1 MNRRKFI
8 QNTALTGAG
17 IAAGVSAIRCKE
29 VSSEEKDIAASTVES
44 ISKLSYISISTWNT
58 ESANTASGE
67 LLAQG
72 KSSLDAIIAGV
83 AVEEANEEN
92 TTVGIGATPDREG
105 NVTLDACVM
114 SPEGDYGAV
123 LAVENIVHVAALAR
137 KVMEETP
144 HVIMASKGAEE
155 FAYTQGFKKQK
166 LLTPASEKA
175 WKEWLKTSNY
185 QPTINVENHDTIGML
200 AMDTS
205 GQISGVC
212 TTSGLG
218 YKMKGR
224 VGDSPIIGSGLFLDN
239 EVGAAVATGM
249 GEEVLKTVGS
259 FLVVELMRNGM
270 SPQKACEEAIH
281 RIVKKGD
288 RYKNFQVA
296 YIAMNKQGETGSYA
310 IHEGFNMMK
319 YQDGKPEAIVS
330 DYYTKKVK

>member
-8 QNTALTGAG
+8 QNTAITGAG
-17 IAAGVSAIRCKE
+17 IATGVSAISCKE
-29 VSSEEKDIAASTVES
+29 GESKTSETKKTTITS
-44 ISKLSYISISTWNT
+44 ISKPNYISISTWNT

-67 LLAQG
+67 LLAKG
-72 KSSLDAIIAGV
+72 KSALDAIIDGV

-114 SPEGDYGAV
+114 SPDGDYGAV

-155 FAYTQGFKKQK
+155 FAYSQGFKKEK

-185 QPTINVENHDTIGML
+185 QPAINVENHDTIGML

-205 GQISGVC
+205 GEIAGVC

-224 VGDSPIIGSGLFLDN
+224 VGDSPIIGAGLFVDD

-288 RYKNFQVA
+288 RYKDFQVA
-296 YIAMNKQGETGSYA
+296 YIAMNKKGETGSYA
-310 IHEGFNMMK
+310 IHEGFTMMK
-319 YQDGKPEAIVS
+319 YQDGKSENINS
-330 DYYTKKVK
+330 DYFNKA

>member
-17 IAAGVSAIRCKE
+17 IASGVAAMSCKE
-29 VSSEEKDIAASTVES
+29 IDEKKSEVAAVTEPVSKPT
-44 ISKLSYISISTWNT
+44 YISISTWDT

-72 KSSLDAIIAGV
+72 KPALDAIISGV
-83 AVEEANEEN
+83 AVEEANEKN

-114 SPEGDYGAV
+114 SPDGDYGAV

-185 QPTINVENHDTIGML
+185 QPAINVENHDTIGML

-205 GQISGVC
+205 GEIAGVC

-224 VGDSPIIGSGLFLDN
+224 VGDSPIIGSGLFVDN

-270 SPQKACEEAIH
+270 SPQKACEEAIQ

-288 RYKNFQVA
+288 RYKDFQVA
-296 YIAMNKQGETGSYA
+296 YIAMNKAGETGSYA

-319 YQDGKPEAIVS
+319 YQDGKAETIIS
-330 DYYTKKVK
+330 KFYNK

>member
-8 QNTALTGAG
+8 HNTALTGAG
-17 IAAGVSAIRCKE
+17 IATGVAIISCKE
-29 VSSEEKDIAASTVES
+29 EAIQQPETADTSAETLVRPT
-44 ISKLSYISISTWNT
+44 YISISTWNT
-58 ESANTASGE
+58 ESANSTSGQ

-72 KSSLDAIIAGV
+72 KPALDAIIEGV
-83 AVEEANEEN
+83 AIEEANEKN

-114 SPEGDYGAV
+114 SPEGNYGAV

-175 WKEWLKTSNY
+175 WKEWLKTSDY
-185 QPTINVENHDTIGML
+185 QPEINVENHDTIGML

-205 GQISGVC
+205 GKIAGVC

-224 VGDSPIIGSGLFLDN
+224 VGDSPIIGSGLFVDD

-270 SPQKACEEAIH
+270 SPQKACQEAIH

-288 RYKNFQVA
+288 RYKDFQVA
-296 YIAMNKQGETGSYA
+296 YIAMNKAGETGSYA

-319 YQDGKPEAIVS
+319 YQDGTSETIVS
-330 DYYTKKVK
+330 DYFTKTLK

>member
-8 QNTALTGAG
+8 QNTVLTGTGIVAG
-17 IAAGVSAIRCKE
+17 TVALGCEGGKE
-29 VSSEEKDIAASTVES
+29 GSNDAFAKTQPLIKPSP
-44 ISKLSYISISTWNT
+44 ISISTWNT
-58 ESANTASGE
+58 SSANNASGK
-67 LLAQG
+67 LLEQG
-72 KSSLDAIIAGV
+72 NSALDAIISGV

-114 SPEGDYGAV
+114 SPDGDYGAV

-155 FAYTQGFKKQK
+155 FAYSQGFKKEK

-175 WKEWLKTSNY
+175 WKEWLKTSDY
-185 QPTINVENHDTIGML
+185 KPEINIENHDTIGML
-200 AMDTS
+200 AIDDK
-205 GQISGVC
+205 GDIAGVC

-224 VGDSPIIGSGLFLDN
+224 VGDSPIIGSGLFVDN

-270 SPQKACEEAIH
+270 NPQEACEEAIH
-281 RIVKKGD
+281 RIIKKGD

-296 YIAMNKQGETGSYA
+296 YIAINKAGETGSYA
-310 IHEGFNMMK
+310 IHDGFTMMK
-319 YQDGKPEAIVS
+319 HQDGKPEVIVS
-330 DYYTKKVK
+330 DYYNKI

>member
-17 IAAGVSAIRCKE
+17 IATGIAAMSCKE
-29 VSSEEKDIAASTVES
+29 ADAQKSETAEAPVIPSSKPN
-44 ISKLSYISISTWNT
+44 YISISTWDT

-72 KSSLDAIIAGV
+72 KSALSAIIDGV

-114 SPEGDYGAV
+114 SPDGDYGAV

-185 QPTINVENHDTIGML
+185 QPAINVENHDTIGML

-205 GQISGVC
+205 GEIAGVC

-224 VGDSPIIGSGLFLDN
+224 VGDSPIIGAGLFVDN

-281 RIVKKGD
+281 RIVKKGE
-288 RYKNFQVA
+288 RYKDFQVA
-296 YIAMNKQGETGSYA
+296 YIAMNKAGETGSYA

-319 YQDGKPEAIVS
+319 YQDGNSETIVS
-330 DYYTKKVK
+330 DYFTKNSK

>member
-17 IAAGVSAIRCKE
+17 IATGIAAMSCKE
-29 VSSEEKDIAASTVES
+29 VDTQKPETAETPAISS
-44 ISKLSYISISTWNT
+44 SKPSYISISTWNT

-72 KSSLDAIIAGV
+72 KPALEAIISGV

-185 QPTINVENHDTIGML
+185 QPAINVENHDTIGML
-200 AMDTS
+200 AMDAS
-205 GQISGVC
+205 GKIAGVC

-224 VGDSPIIGSGLFLDN
+224 VGDSPIIGAGLFLDN

-281 RIVKKGD
+281 RIVKKGE
-288 RYKNFQVA
+288 RYKDFQVA
-296 YIAMNKQGETGSYA
+296 YIAMNKAGETGSYA

-319 YQDGKPEAIVS
+319 YQDGNSETIVS
-330 DYYTKKVK
+330 DYFTKKPK

>member
-8 QNTALTGAG
+8 QNTALTSAG
-17 IAAGVSAIRCKE
+17 IAAGVAGISCKE
-29 VSSEEKDIAASTVES
+29 VENKTQDTEEKIIASS
-44 ISKLSYISISTWNT
+44 SKPNYISISTWNT

-72 KSSLDAIIAGV
+72 KPALDAIIEGV
-83 AVEEANEEN
+83 AVEEANEKN

-114 SPEGDYGAV
+114 SPDGDYGAV

-155 FAYTQGFKKQK
+155 FAYSQGFKKEK

-175 WKEWLKTSNY
+175 WKEWLKTSDY
-185 QPTINVENHDTIGML
+185 QPAINVENHDTIGML
-200 AMDTS
+200 AMDAS
-205 GQISGVC
+205 GEIAGVC

-224 VGDSPIIGSGLFLDN
+224 VGDSPIIGSGLFVDN

-281 RIVKKGD
+281 RIVKRGD
-288 RYKNFQVA
+288 RYKDFQVA
-296 YIAMNKQGETGSYA
+296 YIAMNKNGETGNYA
-310 IHEGFNMMK
+310 IHPGFTMMK
-319 YQDGKPEAIVS
+319 YQDGKSENIIS
-330 DYYTKKVK
+330 DYYNKA

>member
-17 IAAGVSAIRCKE
+17 IATGVAAISCKE
-29 VSSEEKDIAASTVES
+29 ADTQKPETTETPAISS
-44 ISKLSYISISTWNT
+44 SKPSYISISTWNT

-72 KSSLDAIIAGV
+72 KPALDAIISGV

-137 KVMEETP
+137 KVMEKTP

-185 QPTINVENHDTIGML
+185 QPAINVENHDTIGML
-200 AMDTS
+200 AMDAS
-205 GQISGVC
+205 GEIAGVC

-224 VGDSPIIGSGLFLDN
+224 VGDSPIIGAGLFLDN

-281 RIVKKGD
+281 RIVKKGE
-288 RYKNFQVA
+288 RYKDFQVA
-296 YIAMNKQGETGSYA
+296 YIAMNKAGETGSYA

-319 YQDGKPEAIVS
+319 YQDGSSETIVS
-330 DYYTKKVK
+330 DYFTKKPK